1 MSTLTQQ
8 ILLSFLLVTFL
19 LPVSAVRYMG
29 DPKDAAAIK
38 TLITI
43 LKVQGQE
50 IEKILSMLSGL
61 QKEKARLDE
70 RKKILGK
77 AMHTLKADQALLDAG
92 KLAKKSFADK
102 WQTGGHDKRLKK
114 DYAVFQGE
122 VKKFNKSINAFNVAA
137 KKMKHVL
144 KKRTPGQI
152 GALRNAMRNLVE
164 QLQAALKEGNYERA
178 LFVARKS
185 DVAKEFGYSE
195 K

>member
-1 MSTLTQQ
+1 MSTRIQH
-8 ILLSFLLVTFL
+8 ILLSFLLITFL

-43 LKVQGQE
+43 LQVQGQE
-50 IEKILSMLSGL
+50 IEKVLHMLSGL

-77 AMHTLKADQALLDAG
+77 AMHTLKTDKALLDAG
-92 KLAKKSFADK
+92 KLSKKSFADK
-102 WQTGGHDKRLKK
+102 WQTEGHDKRLKK
-114 DYAVFQGE
+114 DYTVFQGA
-122 VKKFNKSINAFNVAA
+122 VKKFNKSINAFNVTA
-137 KKMKHVL
+137 KKMQHVL

-178 LFVARKS
+178 RFIARKS
-185 DVAKEFGYSE
+185 DVAKEFGYIE